1 MLILRGHAQIG
12 ARKEKEH
19 ALYYLITNLKDVR
32 QVKESDDYGA
42 RKDDICSDESFFFW
56 PPFIPKMTVY

>member
-1 MLILRGHAQIG
+1 MLILRGHAQIS

-19 ALYYLITNLKDVR
+19 TLYYLITNLKDVR

-42 RKDDICSDESFFFW
+42 RKDDICSDELIFFW
-56 PPFIPKMTVY
+56 LPFIPKVKVC